1 MQTIVIRNADYVIAR
16 DEASG
21 SHAYLEGADVAFQGN
36 QFSFVGKGY
45 AGAADREIDGRGLM
59 LMPGLVNIHSHP
71 TSEPGNKG
79 LLEELGSPRLG
90 QSSLY
95 EFMPV
100 FRLDPNAARAAS
112 MVAMS
117 ELLKSGVTTITDL
130 SGARE
135 GWADDMASTGMRAVL
150 CPMYRSAAW
159 TTKDG
164 HSVEYQWDEVAGK
177 QAMQRAL
184 DVVDAAAKHPSGRVS
199 GMLGPSQIDTCTA
212 DLIRDSYDAAAERGI
227 AVQLHAAQSVV
238 EFNEITRR
246 HGKTPIEWLDSL
258 GVLGPQMIIGHG
270 IFLND
275 HPWLHWPQADDFAL
289 LEGSGAS
296 VAHCPTVFSRR
307 GIALNWV
314 HRYVKAGINLGLGTD
329 TFPHNMIDEMRMACL
344 AARILKGDFT
354 GASTA
359 EVFMAATVGGA
370 TALKKPDIGRV
381 AVGMKADFS
390 LVDLSHPYMQ
400 PLREPLRS
408 LIYSTS
414 DRAVRDVY
422 VDGQQ
427 VVSDGKVLTIDIE
440 AAIETLR
447 EAQARTIATVSER
460 DWAKRQVEDM
470 SPMVFPVK
478 SALSSPQPVIK
489 SA

>member
-1 MQTIVIRNADYVIAR
+1 MQTTVIRNADYVIAW
-16 DEASG
+16 DAAAG
-21 SHAYLEGADVAFQGN
+21 SHAYLQGADVAFRGN
-36 QFSFVGKGY
+36 EFVFVGKGY
-45 AGAADREIDGRGLM
+45 AGPADKEIAGAGLM
-59 LMPGLVNIHSHP
+59 VMPGLVNIHSHP
-71 TSEPGNKG
+71 SSEPGNKG
-79 LLEELGSPRLG
+79 LLEELGSPGLG

-100 FRLDPNAARAAS
+100 FRLDPAAARAATL
-112 MVAMS
+112 VAMS
-117 ELLKSGVTTITDL
+117 ELLKSGVTTIADL

-135 GWADDMASTGMRAVL
+135 GWADDMASTGIRAVL

-164 HSVEYQWDEVAGK
+164 HSVEYQWDVEAGK
-177 QAMQRAL
+177 QAMRRAL
-184 DVVDAAAKHPSGRVS
+184 DVVDAAAKHPSGRIS
-199 GMLGPSQIDTCTA
+199 GMLGPSQIDTCTPE
-212 DLIRDSYDAAAERGI
+212 LIQDSYAAAEERGI

-246 HGKTPIEWLDSL
+246 HGKTPIEWLHSL

-275 HPWLHWPQADDFAL
+275 HPWLHWPHADDFGML
-289 LEGSGAS
+289 RESGAS

-307 GIALNWV
+307 GIALHWV
-314 HRYVKAGINLGLGTD
+314 HRYVEAGINLGLGTD

-344 AARILKGDFT
+344 AARILKGDFK
-354 GASTA
+354 GASTQ
-359 EVFMAATVGGA
+359 EVFTAATVGGA
-370 TALKKPDIGRV
+370 TALKKPDVGRV
-381 AVGMKADFS
+381 AIGAKADFS

-414 DRAVRDVY
+414 DRAVKDVY
-422 VDGQQ
+422 VDGQK
-427 VVSDGKVLTIDIE
+427 VVSDGKVLTIDVE
-440 AAIETLR
+440 AAIDTLR
-447 EAQARTIATVSER
+447 EAQAKTIATVSER
-460 DWAKRQVEDM
+460 DWAHRQVEDM

-478 SALSSPQPVIK
+478 SAVSTPQPVSK